1 MTEWTPAWEAFN
13 TPENDFY
20 GLLSPEQL
28 VEACGEGGYGRL
40 PKSPKPM
47 DVILF
52 GTRDSAGV
60 IKVKDLEMRRW
71 SWVIWV
77 DPEYNHKY
85 LKIFFL
91 YSYTLYSLKKI
102 TFHF

>member
-1 MTEWTPAWEAFN
+1 MIEWTPAWEAFN

-40 PKSPKPM
+40 PKSSRPM

-60 IKVKDLEMRRW
+60 IKDKDLEMRR
-71 SWVIWV
+71 
-77 DPEYNHKY
+77 
-85 LKIFFL
+85 
-91 YSYTLYSLKKI
+91 
-102 TFHF
+102 

>member
-1 MTEWTPAWEAFN
+1 MIEWTPAWEAFN

-40 PKSPKPM
+40 PKSSRPM

-52 GTRDSAGV
+52 GYFPFFLNESMIAT
-60 IKVKDLEMRRW
+60 
-71 SWVIWV
+71 
-77 DPEYNHKY
+77 
-85 LKIFFL
+85 FL
-91 YSYTLYSLKKI
+91 YSTWNTLQLGSERL
-102 TFHF
+102 

>member
-1 MTEWTPAWEAFN
+1 MIEWTPAWEAFN

-40 PKSPKPM
+40 PKSSRPM

-52 GTRDSAGV
+52 GTRDSARCYVVVWMGGEFGGECV
-60 IKVKDLEMRRW
+60 LSCFSCV
-71 SWVIWV
+71 
-77 DPEYNHKY
+77 
-85 LKIFFL
+85 
-91 YSYTLYSLKKI
+91 
-102 TFHF
+102 

>member
-1 MTEWTPAWEAFN
+1 MIEWTPAWEAFN

-40 PKSPKPM
+40 PKSSRPM

-52 GTRDSAGV
+52 GIRLP
-60 IKVKDLEMRRW
+60 IKVQQGSQASLGVEVWNSAFLSGCQRAVRPLVEFRW
-71 SWVIWV
+71 GNEAFSRG
-77 DPEYNHKY
+77 
-85 LKIFFL
+85 
-91 YSYTLYSLKKI
+91 
-102 TFHF
+102 